1 MGFISG
7 VCKGRLVI
15 ENVNYLSFLQHGVSL
30 SFSACSA
37 VTKRGVVCLF
47 PLVSAVSG
55 TFSEVTSLTT
65 GTVCSSEDTLDWA
78 MVSNLCFLIHLN
90 DEQFRKYSVTLLYR
104 F

>member
-7 VCKGRLVI
+7 VCKGRLVT

-37 VTKRGVVCLF
+37 VTKRGGVVCLF

-55 TFSEVTSLTT
+55 TFSEVNSLKSLTT

-78 MVSNLCFLIHLN
+78 MVSNLAAF
-90 DEQFRKYSVTLLYR
+90 
-104 F
+104 